1 MRKPYNLAKDKAT
14 SELEMFLLSSE
25 INDNIATNAC
35 LLIYS
40 SLFQRESKNVL
51 FPVLMISGKLFI
63 CSGLLLVSYL

>member
-14 SELEMFLLSSE
+14 SELEMFFLSSE

-35 LLIYS
+35 LF

-51 FPVLMISGKLFI
+51 FPVLMVSGKLFI